1 MSIQTEL
8 ARITNA
14 KAAIK
19 TAIEG
24 KGVTVPDTTML
35 DGMAALIESIEAGGG
50 LAATGVYTPS
60 ESVTGFEIVHSLGK
74 IPSLAGYIPYKS
86 DSVFSGKLV
95 SVCGLYVNGVSY
107 CYCYNG
113 ASTSEPWV
121 GKVEY
126 DITTD
131 SPPGFPSF
139 CYFVSAW
146 GATAEK
152 IQFGNANAKSALS
165 FLPNTYR
172 WFVMG

>member
-1 MSIQTEL
+1 MGIQTEL
-8 ARITNA
+8 TRLTNA

-19 TAIEG
+19 AAIEG
-24 KGVTVPDTTML
+24 KGVTVPASTLL
-35 DGMAALIESIEAGGG
+35 DGMAALIAGIEAGGG

-60 ESVTGFEIVHSLGK
+60 ESVAGFEIVHSLGK
-74 IPSLAGYIPYKS
+74 IPSLAGFIPYEG

-95 SVCGLYVNGVSY
+95 FVCGLYVNGVSY
-107 CYCYNG
+107 CYSYNG
-113 ASTSEPWV
+113 AQISSPWV
-121 GKVEY
+121 GKATY

-131 SPPGFPSF
+131 SPPKYPST

-152 IQFGNANAKSALS
+152 IQFGNANASSKLS